1 MLGCS
6 SKGDRGWGEEEREK
20 GRGKEV
26 FAQRVKELPLE
37 IGEVDVAHKQME
49 AILV

>member
-6 SKGDRGWGEEEREK
+6 SKGDRGWGEGERDK

-26 FAQRVKELPLE
+26 FVQRVKGLPLE
-37 IGEVDVAHKQME
+37 RGEVDVARKQME